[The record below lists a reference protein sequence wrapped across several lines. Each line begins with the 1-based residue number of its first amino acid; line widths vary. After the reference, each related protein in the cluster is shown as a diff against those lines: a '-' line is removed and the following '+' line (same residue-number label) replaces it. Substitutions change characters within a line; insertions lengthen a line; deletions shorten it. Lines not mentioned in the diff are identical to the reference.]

1 MRLLLIRHPA
11 TEALKK
17 RIIYGR
23 TESPLTEEGVASI
36 GWAASLLKDLDIAAL
51 YCSPQKRARLL
62 AEGIAKEHPGLGV
75 RIDERI
81 CELHCGIY
89 EQLTMEEATALDPE
103 DAHKFVYEFGFHRP
117 RGGENFEDVKART
130 GPFLEDLRETAEK
143 EEYSGRPIAVVS
155 HAMAI
160 RSMISHLTGYGLND
174 IWHFDIQPT
183 GILEFDYSPE
193 DKFGRLISMTG
204 PASLI

>member
-36 GWAASLLKDLDIAAL
+36 GWAASLLKDLDLAAL

-62 AEGIAKEHPGLGV
+62 AEGIAKEHPGLAV

-130 GPFLEDLRETAEK
+130 GPFLEDLREASEK
-143 EEYSGRPIAVVS
+143 EEYNGRPIAVVS

>member
-1 MRLLLIRHPA
+1 MKLILIRHPE

-23 TESPLTEEGVASI
+23 SESPLTPEGVASI
-36 GWAASLLKDLDIAAL
+36 DWAAELLRETDLASL
-51 YCSPQKRARLL
+51 YCSPQERARLL
-62 AEGIAKEHPGLGV
+62 AEGIAKKHPGLPV

-89 EQLTMEEATALDPE
+89 EQMTFDEALAADPE

-117 RGGENFEDVKART
+117 RDGENFEDVKART
-130 GPFLEDLRETAEK
+130 GPFLK
-143 EEYSGRPIAVVS
+143 ELAAVSGKEGYNGRPVAVVS

-160 RSMISHLTGYGLND
+160 RSMISHLLGYGLND
-174 IWHFDIQPT
+174 IWHFHIQPT
-183 GILEFDYSPE
+183 GMLEIDYDEENSW
-193 DKFGRLISMTG
+193 GQLISMTA
-204 PASLI
+204 PDSAI

>member
-1 MRLLLIRHPA
+1 MKLLIIRHPQ
-11 TEALKK
+11 TEALKN

-23 TESPLTEEGVASI
+23 TASPLTKEGAESI
-36 GWAASLLKDLDIAAL
+36 SWAAKLLKDKDLAAL
-51 YCSPQKRARLL
+51 YCSPQERAKLL
-62 AEGIAKEHPGLGV
+62 AEGIAKEHPGLEL

-89 EQLTMEEATALDPE
+89 EQLTFEEAVALDAE
-103 DAHKFVYEFGFHRP
+103 DANKFLYEFGFHRP

-130 GPFLEDLRETAEK
+130 GPFLQDLAETAEK
-143 EEYSGRPIAVVS
+143 EGYGERPIAVVS

-160 RSMISHLTGYGLND
+160 RSMISHMTGFGLND
-174 IWHFDIQPT
+174 IWHIEIQPT
-183 GILEFDYSPE
+183 GILEFDYQPE
-193 DKFGRLISMTG
+193 HKFGRLISMTG